1 MRANNM
7 TALRLFAAFLVL
19 YGHSFVFLGLP
30 EPLFLSSWTLGP
42 LGVYVF
48 FTISGYLV
56 AQSWERDPHIFRFLL
71 RRSLRIFPGLFV
83 CVLLSVFVLGPIIS
97 SLSVQQYFSHSA
109 TWGYLSNLYLYITY
123 YLPGTFEGNRVANAV
138 NGSLW
143 SLPAEFAMYLLLA
156 LLGYVTRHRLL
167 SLFVAIAFILLSW
180 RWAAQTPEML
190 VVYRTDLRQ
199 VVMCGAYFW
208 MGVVLC
214 RFDVAKLFTL
224 TNVLLL
230 MTVWFCSTRW
240 PVAQMLLSHITLPF
254 LVLAFGLASSSWLAK
269 LDNFDYSYGI
279 YIYAFP
285 VQQTI
290 VKYWPQMSLYWY
302 VLICT
307 VITVFSAA
315 LSWYFV
321 EKIALRW
328 KPHKS

>member
-1 MRANNM
+1 M
-7 TALRLFAAFLVL
+7 TALRLFAASLVL

-42 LGVYVF
+42 LGVYIF
-48 FTISGYLV
+48 FAISGYLV
-56 AQSWERDPHIFRFLL
+56 AQSWDRDPHIVRFLL

-83 CVLLSVFVLGPIIS
+83 CVCLSVFLLGPLIS
-97 SLSVQQYFSHSA
+97 SLSVQQYFSHQA

-156 LLGYVTRHRLL
+156 LLGFFTRNRWSSLL
-167 SLFVAIAFILLSW
+167 IAVALILLSW
-180 RWAAQTPEML
+180 QWATQTPEML

-208 MGVVLC
+208 MGAVLC

-230 MTVWFCSTRW
+230 MTAWFCTTRW
-240 PVAQMLLSHITLPF
+240 PVAHMLFSHIALPF

-269 LDNFDYSYGI
+269 LDHFDYSYGI

-290 VKYWPQMSLYWY
+290 VKYWPQMSLSWY
-302 VLICT
+302 LLICT
-307 VITVFSAA
+307 LITVFLAA

-321 EKIALRW
+321 EKTALRW
-328 KPHKS
+328 KPQKGSS